1 LGHALSATS
10 TLPFGNGKLP
20 SAWRSHPLIY
30 GSILLFALILASFP
44 ARTLDLWIH
53 IAQGADIVAGKVRP
67 GPEFLFDLFAWAGTT
82 YLGPVLMVG
91 LKAAMVV
98 FMASRLLGAAGNT
111 FPWVSV
117 FAIGLALL
125 AMGNRLILS
134 PMVPSLVIFATLL
147 FRFWSTN
154 GASFPKPLSLLA
166 LFCIWPC
173 MDSLFWVGGFA
184 AFLLGVGL
192 LWDPKADRG
201 ESNSI
206 WALISGSL
214 LGLGIWR
221 LLEAS
226 SGGLSLEAFY
236 RPTLSQ
242 EYLIQALYTPSGI
255 AFFPLA
261 LLSFLGFLLDLPGW
275 RWSRILP
282 WAGLLVLSLVNSR
295 LIPWF
300 AVVAGPFLAIS
311 LANNFSRTVTKGPF
325 QGNPGAA
332 TVFYFSTGAF
342 LILFLGLAWPG
353 WLQNPPFGPRSW
365 GYEPNPSW
373 KRAGEVI
380 NGWVESGAL
389 KAEPTVSVSSKG
401 MARALGWMHP
411 KIRFVVD
418 AALSGEDNRATPGRG
433 FGSQTRSDLI
443 LAMDVDRGRWLN
455 AASRM
460 IFAMPDW
467 NLVALEGSFSLFA
480 PKTSVNLPAF
490 SPETLAFQISK
501 GQPTEDNFRDPPAP
515 EAIQDQWWRPFVL
528 SVPSWTPK
536 RDMAEVCMFLAEK
549 ERRIA
554 PGLVLKDWVSAQTCA
569 TILAGASW
577 VGGSAPFDATLR
589 LQMPGPIRGPETP
602 ANAPLKKVEMFV
614 LSLQERFAYAMAKP
628 SPAPTYLAI
637 QALRLESAEH
647 PDDDQTR
654 FLLGEAYLNLGAQT
668 REISWTTRLP
678 GLAQLRR
685 IQAAR
690 AYSEATRLNPNHA
703 EAHLRLGMQYREFG
717 YLDLALAE
725 MRQHEQIIALRGVP
739 PGVEPLEYLRQVDAN
754 SRQLN
759 SLEEEVNKRRDQ
771 WQKDSEGARVYD
783 RVRNAMVLGLAKDAL
798 ETLLSS
804 DVAAFG
810 VPGLQ
815 VEIQLLLFTGAADR
829 VAQWTVPELLNTVE
843 ARQHHWTRLQALAAL
858 GQYGSARKE
867 AQFLAFPFDTD
878 ESKQPPRILAG
889 LVLGQ
894 AILNGLDPNWG
905 LGGGL
910 SLAFSSQLAY
920 RKLEGLAED
929 LRGES
934 DGLALGGLMAVEA
947 GDNGIANSL
956 FRESIQVHSGASDSG
971 WDFSSRTLCEFF
983 LSQLRN
989 SK

>member
-1 LGHALSATS
+1 MSAISTS
-10 TLPFGNGKLP
+10 PGGNGKLP
-20 SAWRSHPLIY
+20 VGWRGHPLIF

-44 ARTLDLWIH
+44 ARTLDLWVH
-53 IAQGADIVAGKVRP
+53 IAQGADIVAGKARP
-67 GPEFLFDLFAWAGTT
+67 GPEFLFDLITWAGTT
-82 YLGPVLMVG
+82 YLGSVLMVG
-91 LKAAMVV
+91 LKAAVV
-98 FMASRLLGAAGNT
+98 AFMASRLLGAAGST
-111 FPWVSV
+111 YPWVSV

-134 PMVPSLVIFATLL
+134 PIVPSLAVFAALVCA
-147 FRFWSTN
+147 FWSSDGT
-154 GASFPKPLSLLA
+154 SFPKPLSLLA
-166 LFCIWPC
+166 LFCFWPC
-173 MDSLFWVGGFA
+173 IDSQFWVGGVA
-184 AFLLGVGL
+184 GILLGVGL
-192 LWDPKADRG
+192 LLDPKTDQSG
-201 ESNSI
+201 NKSI
-206 WALISGSL
+206 WTLLFGSL
-214 LGLGIWR
+214 LGLGIWGG
-221 LLEAS
+221 LEAL
-226 SGGLSLEAFY
+226 SGGLSLETWY
-236 RPTLSQ
+236 RPTLSP
-242 EYLIQALYTPSGI
+242 EYLIQALFTPSGI

-282 WAGLLVLSLVNSR
+282 WTGLLILSMVNSR

-311 LANNFSRTVTKGPF
+311 LSNNFSRTVTKGPF
-325 QGNPGAA
+325 KENPGAA
-332 TVFYFSTGAF
+332 TLFHFSTGAF
-342 LILFLGLAWPG
+342 LFLFLGLAWPG
-353 WLQNPPFGPRSW
+353 WLQNPPFGPRTW

-373 KRAGEVI
+373 IRTGEII
-380 NGWVESGAL
+380 NQWVDSGAL
-389 KAEPTVSVSSKG
+389 KPQPTVSVSSRS

-433 FGSQTRSDLI
+433 VGAQNRSDLI
-443 LAMDVDRGRWLN
+443 LAMDVDRERWLN

-467 NLVALEGSFSLFA
+467 NLVALEGSMSLFA
-480 PKTSVNLPAF
+480 PKTSVNLQPVN
-490 SPETLAFQISK
+490 TDQLAFQIAP
-501 GQPTEDNFRDPPAP
+501 GQPFEDNFLDPPVP
-515 EAIQDQWWRPFVL
+515 ESTQDQWWRPFVTP
-528 SVPSWTPK
+528 VRSWTPN
-536 RDMAEVCMFLAEK
+536 RDLAEVCMFLAEK

-577 VGGSAPFDATLR
+577 TGGSAPLDATLR

-602 ANAPLKKVEMFV
+602 SNAPLKNVEMFV

-637 QALRLESAEH
+637 QALRRESAEH
-647 PDDDQTR
+647 PEDDQTR

-690 AYSEATRLNPNHA
+690 AFTEATRINPNHA
-703 EAHLRLGMQYREFG
+703 QAHLRLGIQYREFG

-725 MRQHEQIIALRGVP
+725 MRQHEQIVALRGVTR
-739 PGVEPLEYLRQVDAN
+739 GVDPFEFQRQMQAN
-754 SRQLN
+754 SRELDL
-759 SLEEEVNKRRDQ
+759 LEEEVNKRREQ

-783 RVRNAMVLGLAKDAL
+783 RVRNAMVLGLARDAL
-798 ETLLSS
+798 DTLLAS

-810 VPGLQ
+810 APGLQ

-829 VAQWTVPELLNTVE
+829 VVQWTVPELLNTVE
-843 ARQHHWTRLQALAAL
+843 AKQHHWTRLQALAAL

-867 AQFLAFPFDTD
+867 AQFLAYPFDTD
-878 ESKQPPRILAG
+878 ESKQPPRVLAG
-889 LVLGQ
+889 MVLGQ
-894 AILNGLDPNWG
+894 AILEGLDLNWG
-905 LGGGL
+905 VGGGV

-920 RKLEGLAED
+920 RKMEGLAED

-934 DGLALGGLMAVEA
+934 DGIALGGLMAVEA
-947 GDNGIANSL
+947 GNNGIAKTL
-956 FRESIQVHSGASDSG
+956 FRESMEAHAGARDSG
-971 WDFSSRTLCEFF
+971 WDFSSRTLCEYF
-983 LSQLRN
+983 LSQLHN
-989 SK
+989 AK